1 MTTTRYALLKAAI
14 DAELGRRVNRVMKFE
29 IAEGRDAGTEL
40 QRLAERFCALQGWMM
55 ISLRPLSEDEGQ
67 RRYAEQENDS
77 AA

>member
-1 MTTTRYALLKAAI
+1 MKTYGLIKAAI
-14 DAELGRRVNRVMKFE
+14 PAELGRRVNRVMKFE
-29 IAEGRDAGTEL
+29 IAQGRDAGTEL

-67 RRYAEQENDS
+67 RQIEAQKSDS